1 MKVNRNPVVTNM
13 LSGVG
18 AAAVFLLIA
27 GALAI
32 TTYLTAKS
40 SGDLSG
46 ANGVIGFMIV
56 PVVALV
62 GAPWSLLVI
71 LNSENT
77 ALIMTGAIVG
87 PLINGAIIG
96 AICGFLAKHR
106 KNREQS

>member
-1 MKVNRNPVVTNM
+1 MKANRNPVVTYM

-18 AAAVFLLIA
+18 VAAVFLLIA
-27 GALAI
+27 GAIAL

-40 SGDLSG
+40 SGDMSG

-62 GAPWSLLVI
+62 GAPWSLLTI
-71 LNSENT
+71 LNSES
-77 ALIMTGAIVG
+77 APLIMTSAIVG

-96 AICGFLAKHR
+96 AICGYFAKRR
-106 KNREQS
+106 KNREQT